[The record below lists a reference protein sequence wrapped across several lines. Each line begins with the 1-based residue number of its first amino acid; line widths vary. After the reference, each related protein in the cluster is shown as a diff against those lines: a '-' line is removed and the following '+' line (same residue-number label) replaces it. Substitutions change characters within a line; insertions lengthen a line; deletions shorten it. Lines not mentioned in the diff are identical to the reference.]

1 MAGDYKFYASF
12 IIEFII
18 FANYH
23 KYIEEYG
30 ICLFKKKVLI
40 PIKTVLRIQVIKL
53 AVNNFIKWKVIYKKL
68 ATNLKAIKD
77 FGNIYNNNNFFSYNN
92 MKEGRNTFQPSV
104 CKRQKRPR
112 QLRWK

>member
-1 MAGDYKFYASF
+1 LDLQQIAKTKIGILQMAGDYKFYASF

-40 PIKTVLRIQVIKL
+40 PIKTVLKI
-53 AVNNFIKWKVIYKKL
+53 
-68 ATNLKAIKD
+68 
-77 FGNIYNNNNFFSYNN
+77 
-92 MKEGRNTFQPSV
+92 
-104 CKRQKRPR
+104 
-112 QLRWK
+112 

>member
-40 PIKTVLRIQVIKL
+40 PIKTVLRI
-53 AVNNFIKWKVIYKKL
+53 
-68 ATNLKAIKD
+68 
-77 FGNIYNNNNFFSYNN
+77 
-92 MKEGRNTFQPSV
+92 
-104 CKRQKRPR
+104 
-112 QLRWK
+112 